1 MHGIS
6 LDRYDLAILS
16 VLQKNSALTNSE
28 LGERVSL
35 SPSQCSR
42 RKARL
47 EAEGVIK
54 GYSAR
59 LDAASL
65 GFGLRAI
72 TRVNL
77 KAHGESMDDDFV
89 ALLTKHAMVREA
101 YSVSGDADYVLH
113 IIAKDLTEF
122 SDFIHHHL
130 LPHPNVTQVRSEIIL
145 RSMKEEQGLPVG
157 GG

>member
-59 LDAASL
+59 LDASSL

-89 ALLTKHAMVREA
+89 TLLTKHAMVREA
-101 YSVSGDADYVLH
+101 YSVWGCGLCTARYRQG
-113 IIAKDLTEF
+113 
-122 SDFIHHHL
+122 
-130 LPHPNVTQVRSEIIL
+130 PHRVFRLYSSSSTPS
-145 RSMKEEQGLPVG
+145 S
-157 GG
+157 

>member
-16 VLQKNSALTNSE
+16 ALQKNSALTNSE

-35 SPSQCSR
+35 SSSQCSR

-47 EAEGVIK
+47 EAEGIIK

-59 LDAASL
+59 LDASSL

-89 ALLTKHAMVREA
+89 TLLAKHAMVREA

-113 IIAKDLTEF
+113 VICKDLTEF

-145 RSMKEEQGLPVG
+145 RSMKEEQGLPVSG
-157 GG
+157 G

>member
-1 MHGIS
+1 MHGIT
-6 LDRYDLAILS
+6 LDRYDLAILA
-16 VLQKNSALTNSE
+16 VLQKNSALTNAE
-28 LGERVSL
+28 LGEQVNL
-35 SPSQCSR
+35 SSSQCSR

-54 GYSAR
+54 GY
-59 LDAASL
+59 AAKLNAECL

-77 KAHGESMDDDFV
+77 KAHSESMDESFV
-89 ALLTKHAMVREA
+89 ALLSKHTVVREA

-113 IIAKDLTEF
+113 ITTKGLSEF
-122 SDFIHHHL
+122 SDFIHHYL

-145 RSMKEEQGLPVG
+145 RSMKEEQGLPIG
-157 GG
+157 

>member
-1 MHGIS
+1 MHEIS
-6 LDRYDLAILS
+6 QDKYDIAILAA
-16 VLQKNSALTNSE
+16 LQKNSALTNTE
-28 LGERVSL
+28 LGEQVNL

-47 EAEGVIK
+47 ESEGIIE
-54 GYSAR
+54 GYTAK
-59 LDAASL
+59 LNAQML

-77 KAHGESMDDDFV
+77 RAHSDSMDESFV
-89 ALLTKHAMVREA
+89 TLITKHAVVREA

-113 IIAKDLTEF
+113 ITTRNLTEF

-145 RSMKEEQGLPVG
+145 RSMKEEQGLPIG
-157 GG
+157 